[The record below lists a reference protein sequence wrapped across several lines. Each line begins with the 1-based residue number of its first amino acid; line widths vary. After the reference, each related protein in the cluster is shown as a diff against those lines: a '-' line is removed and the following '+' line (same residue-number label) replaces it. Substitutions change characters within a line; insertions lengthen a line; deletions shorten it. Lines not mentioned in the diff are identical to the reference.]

1 MKIEIDKDIVSKA
14 ILCEK
19 NFDCLKNE
27 NHDFCKVEFSCFR
40 EVHFINCLEDNF
52 CVYKKVFGEKFL
64 HWNRVSLKERCLG
77 EFVAI
82 RELKEGES
90 IVR

>member
-27 NHDFCKVEFSCFR
+27 NHDFCKVEFSCSS

-52 CVYKKVFGEKFL
+52 CVYKKVFGDSFYCSCPI
-64 HWNRVSLKERCLG
+64 RKE
-77 EFVAI
+77 I
-82 RELKEGES
+82 NNKYN
-90 IVR
+90 I

>member
-1 MKIEIDKDIVSKA
+1 MRWGRESANNFVDKKKRRWRARKNLWRMSSSIV
-14 ILCEK
+14 
-19 NFDCLKNE
+19 
-27 NHDFCKVEFSCFR
+27 
-40 EVHFINCLEDNF
+40 ED
-52 CVYKKVFGEKFL
+52 YKKVFGEKFL